1 MINTLHPWH
10 GIELL
15 NKNDTHNSFIE
26 ICPNDGL
33 KYELC
38 KKTGLLKVNRPQHYS
53 NSIPC
58 LYGFLPK
65 TYSGK
70 ESAKYCEEK
79 SGRKNLKGDKDPVDI
94 CVFTNFEANNGI
106 IVKTKIIGG
115 LRMID
120 GGEVDDKLI
129 GVLHNDPVYGKID
142 DISNFEENLLKI
154 LKHYFLTYKGID
166 NKDSGVIKKV
176 EILGH
181 FGREEALE
189 VLECGVKDY
198 NNKFVVNP

>member
-10 GIELL
+10 GIDLV
-15 NKNDTHNSFIE
+15 NKDKTHNAFIE

-38 KKTGLLKVNRPQHYS
+38 KKTGLLKVNRPQRYS
-53 NSIPC
+53 NSCPC

-65 TYSGK
+65 TYSNK
-70 ESAKYCEEK
+70 ESAAYCEEK
-79 SGRKNLKGDKDPVDI
+79 SGREDLKGDKDPVDI
-94 CVFTNFEANNGI
+94 CVFTNFSAINGI

-129 GVLHNDPVYGKID
+129 GVLHQDPVYGKIN
-142 DISNFEENLLKI
+142 DIKDLDPDLLEI
-154 LKHYFLTYKGID
+154 LKHYFLTYKGV
-166 NKDSGVIKKV
+166 DSAGTKVHKKV

-181 FGREEALE
+181 FGRKEALE
-189 VLECGVKDY
+189 IVQCGIKDY
-198 NNKFVVNP
+198 NKRYVINP